1 MSLHACTDLM
11 QHTAQSVHHRLPPLI
26 HYWAETAGLCRESH
40 RLRARWLTLIF
51 QVVKYREL
59 LTQSVECHVAMQIHW
74 RTTCFCT
81 TCRVS
86 RISEWGFHPPPTC
99 RDLPQEATH
108 TWWMS
113 AFAPAVIIIGITLS
127 SWFGGRKYGLSCL
140 VFKVSQRGGAVIY
153 TVFHP
158 VNIWSNASVRRQMLP
173 GAVPPCLLPSKTNK
187 VQMNG

>member
-1 MSLHACTDLM
+1 MHRSYATHSTQCSSQTSSSYSLLGWNCRIMLGKP
-11 QHTAQSVHHRLPPLI
+11 QIKGPLI
-26 HYWAETAGLCRESH
+26 NFDFPSCEIQG
-40 RLRARWLTLIF
+40 
-51 QVVKYREL
+51 
-59 LTQSVECHVAMQIHW
+59 VAHAI
-74 RTTCFCT
+74 RG
-81 TCRVS
+81 VS
-86 RISEWGFHPPPTC
+86 RGDANSLAYHVFLYNVPGFSDIRVRFSSSTDSC